1 MNIGSMQFILIF
13 VIVSLSVLLLVIG
26 WQIVVLIFDIKK
38 TIKKL
43 NQVLDEALTGK
54 KILES
59 GRLKA
64 IFEILKTK
72 KS

>member
-1 MNIGSMQFILIF
+1 MNIGSAQFILIF
-13 VIVSLSVLLLVIG
+13 VIVALSVLLLVIG
-26 WQIVVLIFDIKK
+26 WQIVVLILDIKK

-43 NQVLDEALTGK
+43 NHVLDEALTGK
-54 KILES
+54 EIWQS